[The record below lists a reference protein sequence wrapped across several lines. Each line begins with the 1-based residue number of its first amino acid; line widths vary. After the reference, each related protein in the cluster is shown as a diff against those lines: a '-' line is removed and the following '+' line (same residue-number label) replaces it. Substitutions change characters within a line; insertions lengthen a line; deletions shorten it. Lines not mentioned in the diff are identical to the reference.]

1 MARRLYSL
9 LVYLLTPLFCAF
21 LLWRGVRERG
31 YLRHFG
37 ERFGLGAVLL
47 APSGAQGSIWVH
59 AASVGE
65 VQAASPL
72 VRALRRRSD
81 APIVLT
87 TATPAGAARA
97 RTLLH
102 SEAIEVR
109 HVPLDLPGAVR
120 RFFARVH
127 PRLALILETELW
139 PNLFHECARRGV
151 PVVLASARVS
161 ERSARRYRLVRGLLE
176 GMLAQVALVAAQSAA
191 DAERFRALGAN
202 AARTHVIGN
211 IKFDFSV
218 PAETATKALA
228 LREQHAR
235 DRALWVAGSTHRGEE
250 QAVLEAHA
258 RVRAVQRG
266 TLLVLAPR
274 HPQRFAEVAALL
286 ELHRLRFARRSQ
298 GEVCGADTQVLLL
311 DTLGELLDFYAASD
325 VAFVG
330 GSLVAVGGHN
340 LVEPAALGK
349 PILTGP
355 HTANNAEMVKL
366 LSERQALRVV
376 SDIPALAAGVTELL
390 TNAELRAAMGAR
402 ARAVAEENRGALARL
417 LALIEPVVQ
426 AAAPERAA

>member
-1 MARRLYSL
+1 LARRLYSL
-9 LVYLLTPLFCAF
+9 AAYVLTPLVCAF
-21 LLWRGVRERG
+21 LLLRAVRERG
-31 YLRHFG
+31 YLRNFG
-37 ERFGLGAVLL
+37 ERFGLGAALC
-47 APSGAQGSIWVH
+47 APGSDQGSIWVH

-65 VQAASPL
+65 VQAASAL
-72 VRALRRRSD
+72 VRALRLRSP

-97 RTLLH
+97 RSLLQ
-102 SEAIEVR
+102 SDGVDVR

-151 PVVLASARVS
+151 PLVLASARVS
-161 ERSARRYRLVRGLLE
+161 ERSARRYRLVRGLLA
-176 GMLAQVALVAAQSAA
+176 GMLSHVTLVAAQSAA
-191 DAERFRALGAN
+191 DAERFRALGAS

-218 PAETATKALA
+218 PPDTTARARV

-258 RVRAVQRG
+258 RVRAAQRG

-298 GEVCGADTQVLLL
+298 REVCGADTQVLLL
-311 DTLGELLDFYAASD
+311 DTLGELLDFYAAGD

-330 GSLVAVGGHN
+330 GSLVTVGGHN

-355 HTANNAEMVKL
+355 HTANSAEMVQL

-376 SDIPALAAGVTELL
+376 SDIPALAAAVTELL
-390 TNAELRAAMGAR
+390 ANAELRGAMGAR

-426 AAAPERAA
+426 VAVPERAA